1 MIEKLTPSS
10 ASTHGHAMSA
20 TLPLLWTDV
29 PLHADA
35 LAVLTPHVRLAGPN
49 IPPSL
54 TVPGDPA
61 DADAAIVGAQ
71 VPWNAAAFARAPH
84 LRVVART
91 GIGYDN
97 VDVPAASAAGVC
109 ALNTPDAP
117 TESTAEFAV
126 ALMFAVA
133 RRVATADRQSKTG
146 AWKLDAHV
154 LGFDLA
160 GKTLGLVGFGRIARR
175 VTEMARAIR
184 MNVCAL
190 DPLVPAATMT
200 AAGATPCADLA
211 ALLREARVLSLHA
224 PLTPATRGLIGA
236 AQLALLPAGAILINT
251 ARGPL
256 VDEAAVLAALES
268 GHLAGAG
275 LDVWKHEPV
284 PADNALFHHPRVVAT
299 PHMAAYTDEGR
310 RRSHVAAAE
319 GVLAVLRGERTP
331 LLIDPAMWER
341 RR

>member
-1 MIEKLTPSS
+1 MPRDL
-10 ASTHGHAMSA
+10 
-20 TLPLLWTDV
+20 LLLWTDV

-35 LAVLTPHVRLAGPN
+35 LEVLTPHVRLAGPN
-49 IPPSL
+49 IPAAF
-54 TVPGDPA
+54 TVPGEPA
-61 DADAAIVGAQ
+61 AADAAIVGVQ
-71 VPWNAAAFARAPH
+71 RSWDAAAFAAAPR
-84 LRVVART
+84 LRVIART

-117 TESTAEFAV
+117 TESTAEFAI

-133 RRVATADRQSKTG
+133 RRVATADHNSKAG
-146 AWKLDAHV
+146 AWKVDATV

-175 VTEMARAIR
+175 VTEIARAIR
-184 MNVCAL
+184 MDVRVF
-190 DPLVPAATMT
+190 DPLVSSEAIA
-200 AAGATPCADLA
+200 AAGATRCADLSE
-211 ALLREARVLSLHA
+211 LLRQARVLSLHA

-256 VDEAAVLAALES
+256 INEAAVLAALDA
-268 GHLAGAG
+268 GRLAGAG
-275 LDVWKHEPV
+275 LDVWEREPV
-284 PADNALFHHPRVVAT
+284 AADHPLFRHPRVIAT

-319 GVLAVLRGERTP
+319 GVLAVLRGDRTP

-341 RR
+341 RRR

>member
-1 MIEKLTPSS
+1 MSS
-10 ASTHGHAMSA
+10 P
-20 TLPLLWTDV
+20 LPLLWTDV

-35 LAVLTPHVRLAGPN
+35 LTALTSHVRLAGPN
-49 IPPSL
+49 IPPAL
-54 TVPGDPA
+54 TVPGDSA
-61 DADAAIVGAQ
+61 VADAAIVGVQ
-71 VPWNAAAFARAPH
+71 RNWDAAAFAAAPRLRAI
-84 LRVVART
+84 ART

-117 TESTAEFAV
+117 TESTAEFAI

-133 RRVATADRQSKTG
+133 RRVATADRHSKTG

-190 DPLVPAATMT
+190 DPLVAAETMA
-200 AAGATPCADLA
+200 AAGVTRCASLDE
-211 ALLREARVLSLHA
+211 LLRGARVLSLHA
-224 PLTPATRGLIGA
+224 PLIPATRGLIGT

-268 GHLAGAG
+268 GRLAGAR
-275 LDVWKHEPV
+275 LDVWEREPV
-284 PADNALFHHPRVVAT
+284 AADHPLFRHPRVVAT

-319 GVLAVLRGERTP
+319 GVLAVLRGERSA

-341 RR
+341 RRK

>member
-1 MIEKLTPSS
+1 MP
-10 ASTHGHAMSA
+10 A
-20 TLPLLWTDV
+20 TTRPLLWTDV

-35 LAVLTPHVRLAGPN
+35 LAVLAPHVRLAGPN
-49 IPPSL
+49 LPAG
-54 TVPGDPA
+54 VAGPGEVTGA
-61 DADAAIVGAQ
+61 EAAIIGAQ
-71 VPWNAAAFARAPH
+71 LQWDAVAFALAPR

-117 TESTAEFAV
+117 TESTAEFAI

-133 RRVATADRQSKTG
+133 RRVATADRQAKAG
-146 AWKLDAHV
+146 AWKLDASV

-175 VTEMARAIR
+175 VTEIARAIR

-190 DPLVPAATMT
+190 DPLVPAEAM
-200 AAGATPCADLA
+200 AAVGVTRCADLA

-224 PLTPATRGLIGA
+224 PLTSATRGLIGA
-236 AQLALLPAGAILINT
+236 TQLALLPAGAILLNT

-256 VDEAAVLAALES
+256 VDEVAVLAALES

-275 LDVWKHEPV
+275 LDVWEREPV
-284 PADNALFHHPRVVAT
+284 AADHALFRHPRVVAT

-310 RRSHVAAAE
+310 RRSHGAAAE

-341 RR
+341 RRGA